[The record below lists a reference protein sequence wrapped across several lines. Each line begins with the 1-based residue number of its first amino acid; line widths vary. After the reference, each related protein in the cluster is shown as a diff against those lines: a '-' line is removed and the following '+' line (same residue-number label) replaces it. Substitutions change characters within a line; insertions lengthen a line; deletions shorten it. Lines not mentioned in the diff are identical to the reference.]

1 MLDEA
6 RTLTEAAERLSAR
19 LGVSEDSDR
28 TRVEALEMRRDA
40 MITRARA
47 LIAEVKVLA
56 RGL

>member
-1 MLDEA
+1 
-6 RTLTEAAERLSAR
+6 
-19 LGVSEDSDR
+19 VSEDSDR